1 MFPGPLGESIT
12 GSALKKNLFSIQAI
26 NIRDFA
32 KDNHKTV
39 DDMPYGGG
47 AGMVLKADVL
57 GDAIESVINFDDKN
71 KVDCHAS
78 LAMTKE
84 GNIAMTEDGNVA
96 MMKGEELVAK
106 EEDIHASS
114 RSFCKKTVAIHE
126 NEIEETN
133 DKNNKICKPKIIY
146 LSPRGKRFT
155 QKIARELAK
164 EKEIILICGR
174 YEGVD
179 QRVLDEYEIEELSI
193 GDYVLSG
200 GEIAS
205 YIVIDAIVRNIDGV
219 LGADESLSEESFGAK
234 DDDEYSNLLE
244 YPHYTRPQE
253 WKNRKVPEML
263 LSGHHKKIQEWRK
276 EQAIKTTKKNRPDL
290 IEK

>member
-1 MFPGPLGESIT
+1 MNFKVLTLFPNMFPGPLSESVT
-12 GSALKKNLFSIQAI
+12 GSALKKGLFSIDAI

-47 AGMVLKADVL
+47 AGMVLKADIL
-57 GDAIESVINFDDKN
+57 GDAIEYVINLNDKLG
-71 KVDCHAS
+71 CHAS
-78 LAMTKE
+78 LAMTK
-84 GNIAMTEDGNVA
+84 DV
-96 MMKGEELVAK
+96 KSEL
-106 EEDIHASS
+106 S
-114 RSFCKKTVAIHE
+114 RGVCKKDVVI
-126 NEIEETN
+126 
-133 DKNNKICKPKIIY
+133 DKNIKAKIIY
-146 LSPRGKRFT
+146 LSPRGKKFT

-164 EKEIILICGR
+164 EKEIILVCGR
-174 YEGVD
+174 YEGID
-179 QRVLDEYEIEELSI
+179 QRVIEEYQIEELSI

-205 YIVIDAIVRNIDGV
+205 YIVIDAISRNIEGV

-234 DDDEYSNLLE
+234 DGDEYSNLLE

-253 WKNRKVPEML
+253 WKNKKVPEIL

-276 EQAIKTTKKNRPDL
+276 EKAVEITKKNRPDL
-290 IEK
+290 LPNSI